1 MAAAAMETWWALL
14 LLSLLPVVWPFY
26 VPGVA
31 PRDFHE
37 GDTVDIKAV
46 KLTSSRTQLPYEYYS
61 LPYCKP
67 ESVFYKGENLGEVLR
82 GDRIVNTRYNVEM
95 NKDKK
100 CETVCDK
107 KKLSVEESKLV
118 AERIQEEYYV
128 HLIADNLPVATRL
141 EFYPNREAGGEEEQK
156 KDVVKD
162 IQFEHGYRL
171 GFVDSN
177 KFYLHN
183 HLSFILYFH
192 REKLEEGDVHNY
204 RVVRFEVIPQSV
216 KVDDLKAGEK
226 GTCTLPEASGSA
238 PQEIDPTKENEV
250 LFTYSVHW
258 EVSDCCVDSQSKYE
272 VRTLQELARICIR
285 HTLRVTTDGGDG
297 QSRGRGSSFSV
308 GRGLAVAG
316 LHKYGPRFKRRRVHR
331 RHCNALVLATRQVV
345 ASSGIVSGILSMIII
360 RTLRKDIANYN
371 REDDI
376 EDTMEESGWKNVH
389 GDVFRPPQYP
399 MILSSLLGSGI
410 QLFCMILIVIFVAM
424 LGMLSPSSRGAL
436 MTTAC
441 FLFMF
446 MGVFGG
452 YFAGRLYRTLK
463 GHRWRKGAFCTATL
477 YPAVVFGICFI
488 LNCFIWGEHSSGAV
502 PFTTML
508 ALLCMWFGI
517 SMPLVYLG
525 YYFGFRKQPYDNPVR
540 TNQIPRQ
547 VPEQRWYMNKF
558 VGILMA
564 GILPFGAMFI
574 ELFFI
579 FSAIW
584 ENQFYY
590 LFGFLFLVFIIL
602 VVSCS
607 QISIVMV
614 YFQLCAEDYRWWW
627 RTFLVSGGSAF
638 YVLIYAVFYF
648 VNKLDIVEFIPSLL
662 YFGYTALM
670 VLSFWLLTGTIGF
683 YAAYMFIRKIY
694 AAVKID

>member
-1 MAAAAMETWWALL
+1 MAAALARCLWALAL
-14 LLSLLPVVWPFY
+14 LAILHRASTFY

-31 PRDFHE
+31 PINFHQNDPVE
-37 GDTVDIKAV
+37 IKAV

-61 LPYCKP
+61 LPFCQPDKII
-67 ESVFYKGENLGEVLR
+67 YKAENLGEVLR
-82 GDRIVNTRYNVEM
+82 GDRIVNTPFNVLM
-95 NKDKK
+95 NSEKK
-100 CETVCDK
+100 CEVLCYSPSKTTTLTVAQ
-107 KKLSVEESKLV
+107 SKLMV
-118 AERIQEEYYV
+118 ERIEEEYYI
-128 HLIADNLPVATRL
+128 HLIADNLPVASRL
-141 EFYPNREAGGEEEQK
+141 EMLLKSEDGEK
-156 KDVVKD
+156 KKETEV
-162 IQFEHGYRL
+162 QFEHGYRV
-171 GFVDSN
+171 GFKEVKEEKEEKN
-177 KFYLHN
+177 PQETKYYVHN
-183 HLSFILYFH
+183 HLSFILHYH
-192 REKLEEGDVHNY
+192 REDVEDNQEHTF
-204 RVVRFEVIPQSV
+204 RVVRFEVIPQSIKLSEL
-216 KVDDLKAGEK
+216 KVNEK
-226 GTCTLPEASGSA
+226 GTCTLPELFGNS
-238 PQEIDPTKENEV
+238 PQEIDPTKENQL
-250 LFTYSVHW
+250 LFSYSVHW
-258 EVSDCCVDSQSKYE
+258 EQSDVKW
-272 VRTLQELARICIR
+272 A
-285 HTLRVTTDGGDG
+285 
-297 QSRGRGSSFSV
+297 SRWDTYLTMSDVQIHWFSIV
-308 GRGLAVAG
+308 
-316 LHKYGPRFKRRRVHR
+316 
-331 RHCNALVLATRQVV
+331 NSVV
-345 ASSGIVSGILSMIII
+345 VVFFLSGILSMIII

-371 REDDI
+371 KEDDI
-376 EDTMEESGWKNVH
+376 EDTMEESGWKLVH

-452 YFAGRLYRTLK
+452 FSAGRLYRTLK
-463 GHRWRKGAFCTATL
+463 GHRWRKGAFCTAML
-477 YPAVVFGICFI
+477 YPGVVFGICFI
-488 LNCFIWGEHSSGAV
+488 LNCFIWGKHSSGAV
-502 PFTTML
+502 PFPTMA

-517 SMPLVYLG
+517 SLPLVYLG

-547 VPEQRWYMNKF
+547 IPEQRWYMKRF

-662 YFGYTALM
+662 YFGYTTLM

>member
-1 MAAAAMETWWALL
+1 MAAAAMETWGMLL
-14 LLSLLPVVWPFY
+14 VCVFPVAQSFY

-31 PRDFHE
+31 PMNFHQGSAVE
-37 GDTVDIKAV
+37 IKAV

-61 LPYCKP
+61 LPFCQPAK
-67 ESVFYKGENLGEVLR
+67 VVYKAENLGEVLR
-82 GDRIVNTRYNVEM
+82 GDRIVNTPYSVLM
-95 NKDKK
+95 NQDRK
-100 CETVCDK
+100 CEQVCSRFT
-107 KKLSVEESKLV
+107 LSLVQSKLV
-118 AERIQEEYYV
+118 AERIQEEYYI

-141 EFYPNREAGGEEEQK
+141 EFYPSREGGAGGGGLEEEHRK
-156 KDVVKD
+156 DAVKDV
-162 IQFEHGYRL
+162 QFEHGYRL
-171 GFVDSN
+171 GFSDN
-177 KFYLHN
+177 GKFYLHN

-192 REKLEEGDVHNY
+192 KEKLEEEEDHNY
-204 RVVRFEVIPQSV
+204 RVVRFEVVPQSV
-216 KVDDLKAGEK
+216 KVEDLKADGK
-226 GTCTLPEASGSA
+226 GACTLPEAGGSA
-238 PQEIDPTKENEV
+238 PQEIDPSQENHV

-258 EVSDCCVDSQSKYE
+258 EESQVKWASRWDTYLTMSDVQ
-272 VRTLQELARICIR
+272 I
-285 HTLRVTTDGGDG
+285 HW
-297 QSRGRGSSFSV
+297 FSIV
-308 GRGLAVAG
+308 
-316 LHKYGPRFKRRRVHR
+316 
-331 RHCNALVLATRQVV
+331 NSVV
-345 ASSGIVSGILSMIII
+345 VVFFLSGILSMIII

-389 GDVFRPPQYP
+389 GDVFRPPRYP
-399 MILSSLLGSGI
+399 MVLSSLLGSGI

-436 MTTAC
+436 MTTSC

-638 YVLIYAVFYF
+638 YVLVYAVFYF
-648 VNKLDIVEFIPSLL
+648 VNKLDIVEVIPSLL
-662 YFGYTALM
+662 YLGYTALM
-670 VLSFWLLTGTIGF
+670 VLSFWLLTGTMGF
-683 YAAYMFIRKIY
+683 YAAYVFIRRIY

>member
-1 MAAAAMETWWALL
+1 MAAAAEVWTRPLL
-14 LLSLLPVVWPFY
+14 LLLGLVAAAGAFY

-31 PRDFHE
+31 PINFHQNDPVE
-37 GDTVDIKAV
+37 IKAV

-61 LPYCKP
+61 LPFCQPSKIT
-67 ESVFYKGENLGEVLR
+67 YKAENLGEVLR
-82 GDRIVNTRYNVEM
+82 GDRIVNTPFEVLM
-95 NKDKK
+95 NSEKK
-100 CETVCDK
+100 CEVLCPQPPAGPPPPAQPAQPTT
-107 KKLSVEESKLV
+107 LSRAQSRLV
-118 AERIQEEYYV
+118 AERIHEDYYV

-141 EFYPNREAGGEEEQK
+141 ELYSARGPGGGPPDADPGPARR
-156 KDVVKD
+156 KDKD

-171 GFVDSN
+171 GFVDGS

-183 HLSFILYFH
+183 HLAFILYYH
-192 REKLEEGDVHNY
+192 REDVEENQEPTY
-204 RVVRFEVIPQSV
+204 RVVRFEVVPQSIRL
-216 KVDDLKAGEK
+216 DELKTDEK
-226 GTCTLPEASGSA
+226 KSCILPDAANSA
-238 PQEIDPTKENEV
+238 PQEIDPAKENQ
-250 LFTYSVHW
+250 LFFTYSVHW
-258 EVSDCCVDSQSKYE
+258 EESDIKW
-272 VRTLQELARICIR
+272 A
-285 HTLRVTTDGGDG
+285 
-297 QSRGRGSSFSV
+297 SRWDTYLTMSDVQIHWFSII
-308 GRGLAVAG
+308 
-316 LHKYGPRFKRRRVHR
+316 
-331 RHCNALVLATRQVV
+331 NSVV
-345 ASSGIVSGILSMIII
+345 VVFFLSGILSMIII

-371 REDDI
+371 KEDDI
-376 EDTMEESGWKNVH
+376 EDTMEESGWKLVH
-389 GDVFRPPQYP
+389 GDVFRPPRYP

-452 YFAGRLYRTLK
+452 FSAGRLYRTLK
-463 GHRWRKGAFCTATL
+463 GHRWKKGALCTATL
-477 YPAVVFGICFI
+477 YPGVVFGICFV
-488 LNCFIWGEHSSGAV
+488 LNCFIWGKHSSGAV
-502 PFTTML
+502 PFPTL
-508 ALLCMWFGI
+508 AALLCMWFGI
-517 SMPLVYLG
+517 SLPLVYLG

-547 VPEQRWYMNKF
+547 IPEQRWYMNRL
-558 VGILMA
+558 VGVLMA

-590 LFGFLFLVFIIL
+590 LFGFLFLVFLIL

-627 RTFLVSGGSAF
+627 RIFLVSGGSAF

-648 VNKLDIVEFIPSLL
+648 VNKLDIVEFVPSLL

-670 VLSFWLLTGTIGF
+670 VLSFWLLTGTVGF
-683 YAAYMFIRKIY
+683 YAAYVFVRKIY
-694 AAVKID
+694 GAVKID